1 MADAGI
7 ALSAENKSKKGNFR
21 GPKNEK
27 SSLRLLIVLS
37 LEQKT
42 SLVLVAGA
50 GFEPTTFGL

>member
-27 SSLRLLIVLS
+27 KQPEAANRIVF
-37 LEQKT
+37 
-42 SLVLVAGA
+42 GA
-50 GFEPTTFGL
+50 ENQFSTGCGGRI